1 MSKSTKILNNPPIV
15 LTLCQLKHDEW
26 KELPIKE
33 IERVE
38 NKLTEIYPIK
48 IERFNSELNG
58 LEEVRKH
65 GVGRSKINITSD
77 TKLQRIEFR
86 SKDQKKKLI
95 LAENFILFSDESVYQ
110 SWDVQKASIMAVL
123 DILMPVYQDI
133 DLNRLSLRYVNRF
146 IFNEFDDPSRYFTT
160 IISTS
165 DGHQTIGDLYAYQFR
180 LTTIDPNT
188 NIRTHITH
196 NLDFDVTNKYQYI
209 LDIDVLDES
218 VIAFNV
224 DTIDTNLTS
233 INEKL
238 VDTFFNNI
246 TKQTAELCS

>member
-1 MSKSTKILNNPPIV
+1 MSMNTKMLNHPPIV

-33 IERVE
+33 IQEVE
-38 NKLTEIYPIK
+38 SKLTGIYPIK

-77 TKLQRIEFR
+77 TKLQRVEFR

-95 LAENFILFSDESVYQ
+95 LAENFILFSDEGDYQ
-110 SWDVQKASIMAVL
+110 SWEILKASILDVL
-123 DILMPVYQDI
+123 AILMPIYQKV

-146 IFNEFDDPSRYFTT
+146 VFDEFDDPSKYFTT
-160 IISTS
+160 VISTI

-180 LTTIDPNT
+180 LTTVEPNT
-188 NIRTHITH
+188 GIRTHITH
-196 NLDFDVTNKYQYI
+196 NLDYDMTSKYQYV
-209 LDIDVLDES
+209 LDIDVLDDS
-218 VIAFNV
+218 TIAYNV
-224 DTIDTNLTS
+224 ETIDYSLTN
-233 INEKL
+233 INNKL
-238 VDTFFNNI
+238 VDVFFNNI
-246 TKQTAELCS
+246 TKETEDLCN